1 MRTAAVFALALA
13 GWMTIAEPALAQLSS
28 CGEPPIVQDG
38 SIKGEIDSKA
48 SFLKTLVGDVALKGQ
63 VDIAKNDV
71 LQRYP
76 NADQL
81 RLKQYFLYV
90 VCLQIMNDTKL
101 GTLEKIKAFRDASDV
116 VFPPKSERQGPESS
130 FSMQATF
137 TVCVVDQASRC
148 PKGAV
153 WYSCPSYTIYGAL
166 KATCTSFR
174 QAILAS
180 EPGGQCGLMVSQVV
194 CSVSSPM

>member
-1 MRTAAVFALALA
+1 MRILAIFTLAIAVSTTTV
-13 GWMTIAEPALAQLSS
+13 WPALAQLGS
-28 CGEPPIVQDG
+28 CGQPPVVEDG
-38 SIKGEIDSKA
+38 SVKGEIDSKA
-48 SFLKTLVGDVALKGQ
+48 SFLKTFVGDAALKGQ

-101 GTLEKIKAFRDASDV
+101 DTLAKIKAFHDASDV
-116 VFPPKSERQGPESS
+116 VFPPKSEHKGPESS

-137 TVCVVDQASRC
+137 TVCVVDNPIRC
-148 PKGAV
+148 PKGAM
-153 WYSCPSYTIYGAL
+153 WYPCPSFNIYQAL
-166 KATCTSFR
+166 EKTCTSF
-174 QAILAS
+174 QKAILAN
-180 EPGGQCGLMVSQVV
+180 EPGGHCGLMVSQVL
-194 CSVSSPM
+194 CSVSSSM